1 MDRTTVLERDLVV
14 THREALQ
21 ILGINP
27 VALSQL
33 EPMANVEIRHRRKGY
48 SIAELRQLQSAIK
61 TMALQ
66 FS

>member
-1 MDRTTVLERDLVV
+1 LVV